1 MNDAVTHHYRRN
13 VTPTPR
19 QREVLEA
26 LRMRGRCRHL
36 PFLAGYYGSSSDDQ
50 VVREALVRYG
60 WVEMPGGRW
69 QITEAGIRALDDLP
83 ADTEEMRRCCK
94 CQERKPSRDFEL
106 TAAGHG
112 RICLACRPAATLD
125 EILEKAAAPMRRTRS
140 FLERRL
146 RDVFMELDVHEL
158 GGVDKAAA
166 ELAQRFNLTI
176 DRVSEFIDSGTLP
189 PKGFVRRRRI
199 EYARGRIP
207 VAQAKAERLRQLRA
221 EHGCS
226 QEEAA
231 QSAGVRLS
239 TLQSIEAGGAGT
251 VAEGALLKIAAAFG
265 VEPEELYTPRRSAEG
280 IPVGRIAMKRIDLDA
295 INRLRRECGYSQRE
309 LASRADMAQALLNKI
324 MQSGVATIGE
334 STLNKLVGALGVSHQ
349 EVLQ

>member
-1 MNDAVTHHYRRN
+1 MNDAVTHQYRRN
-13 VTPTPR
+13 VTPSPR

-36 PFLAGYYGSSSDDQ
+36 PYLAGYYGSSADDQ

-60 WVEMPGGRW
+60 WVEMPGGWW
-69 QITEAGIRALDDLP
+69 QITDAGIRALDDLP
-83 ADTEEMRRCCK
+83 PDTEEMRRCCK
-94 CQERKPSRDFEL
+94 CQERRPILDFEL

-112 RICLACRPAATLD
+112 RICLACRPGETLD
-125 EILEKAAAPMRRTRS
+125 EILEKAARPMRRTRS

-176 DRVSEFIDSGTLP
+176 DRVSEFIDTGTLP

-239 TLQSIEAGGAGT
+239 TLQSLEAGGAGT

-265 VEPEELYTPRRSAEG
+265 VEPEEIYTPRRSASG
-280 IPVGRIAMKRIDLDA
+280 IPVGRIAIEKIDLEA
-295 INRLRRECGYSQRE
+295 ITRIRRQRCFTQAA
-309 LASRADMAQALLNKI
+309 LADQAGIRQSLIDK
-324 MQSGVATIGE
+324 MMSSGVATVGE
-334 STLNKLVGALGVSHQ
+334 STLNKIVGALDVSIL
-349 EVLQ
+349 EVLR